1 MFLITKN
8 KINISLCGM
17 MGAGKSVIGK
27 ILAKKTDFTFFDTDI
42 LIEKKANKSI
52 NDIFKDHGE
61 KHFRNLEEKI
71 VIETLN
77 KKNSIISLGGGAI
90 INSKIRNMLKKN
102 SFNIY
107 LKVSIDILEN
117 RLNNSKKRPLINKKN
132 LNLTLNELFKKRE
145 KFYNRADI
153 IIENQMNVKSAVEN
167 IITKIG
173 NYEKN

>member
-1 MFLITKN
+1 
-8 KINISLCGM
+8 
-17 MGAGKSVIGK
+17 
-27 ILAKKTDFTFFDTDI
+27 
-42 LIEKKANKSI
+42 
-52 NDIFKDHGE
+52 
-61 KHFRNLEEKI
+61 
-71 VIETLN
+71 
-77 KKNSIISLGGGAI
+77 
-90 INSKIRNMLKKN
+90 MLKKN